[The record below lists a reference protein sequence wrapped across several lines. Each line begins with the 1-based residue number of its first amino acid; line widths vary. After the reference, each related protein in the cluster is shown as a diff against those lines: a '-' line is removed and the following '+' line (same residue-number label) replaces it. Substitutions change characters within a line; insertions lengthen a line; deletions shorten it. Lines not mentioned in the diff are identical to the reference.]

1 MNLSPKLLPENMNL
15 QKKISEDT
23 EKKNVCTSTFFP
35 IATYY
40 ILKYAWAVLM
50 FCSEVICTGSLQ
62 EERR

>member
-1 MNLSPKLLPENMNL
+1 MEFALDNYQNKAMNLSPKLLPENMNL

-40 ILKYAWAVLM
+40 ILKYA
-50 FCSEVICTGSLQ
+50 
-62 EERR
+62 